1 MDNGTV
7 VTPGMAIQGT
17 VRGKGPLVVQ
27 GRIDGRVA
35 LDGEFRVAPRASVT
49 AEVEA
54 DHVDVKGQVKGAI
67 KGRTSVTLD
76 AGAQVEGPI
85 DSPRIEIDPA
95 ARVKGRLTMP
105 LQLPRGVKAPTQS
118 RDPWA
123 T

>member
-7 VTPGMAIQGT
+7 ITPGMAIQGT
-17 VRGKGPLVVQ
+17 VRGKGPLHVQ
-27 GRIDGRVA
+27 GRVDGRVL
-35 LDGEFRVAPRASVT
+35 LDGEVRVAPRAALS
-49 AEVEA
+49 ADIEA
-54 DHVDVKGQVKGAI
+54 DQVEVKGQVKGAI
-67 KGRTSVTLD
+67 KARASVSLD

-85 DSPRIEIDPA
+85 DAPRIEIDPA

-105 LQLPRGVKAPTQS
+105 LQLPRGVKAPTTN